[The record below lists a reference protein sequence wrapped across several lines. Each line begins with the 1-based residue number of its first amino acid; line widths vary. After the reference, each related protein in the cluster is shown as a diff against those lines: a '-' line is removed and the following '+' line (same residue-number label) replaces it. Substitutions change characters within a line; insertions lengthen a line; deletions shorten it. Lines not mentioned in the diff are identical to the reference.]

1 MAKFNELTQHYEWD
15 EPKDGSFDWTPYD
28 DGWNGTSLK
37 VNKNI
42 KTKNN
47 EKVFSHEFMH
57 RNCMMH
63 MQMFM

>member
-1 MAKFNELTQHYEWD
+1 MAKFNELTQRYEWD

-47 EKVFSHEFMH
+47 EKVFSHES
-57 RNCMMH
+57 
-63 MQMFM
+63 